1 MPDTSITGIVLLFRK
16 VTVMSFRALLRKKNS
31 FFQNNLIVV
40 SNAQNKGGGGL
51 LAVGYR
57 NHL

>member
-40 SNAQNKGGGGL
+40 SNAQNKGGGL